1 MQQFPAFW
9 APGTTFVEDSFYM
22 DNGGWEG
29 NGLGMIIVKHNLVP

>member
-29 NGLGMIIVKHNLVP
+29 SGLGMIIVKHNLVP